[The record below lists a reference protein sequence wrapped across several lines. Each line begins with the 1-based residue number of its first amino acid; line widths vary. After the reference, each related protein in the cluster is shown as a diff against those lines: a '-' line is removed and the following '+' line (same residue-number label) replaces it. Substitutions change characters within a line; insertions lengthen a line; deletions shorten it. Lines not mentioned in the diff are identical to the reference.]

1 MTEQQRR
8 EQIMKARQQQMQQ
21 RQTAPAM
28 SDADAMRIA
37 AENGAITQEQVVM
50 AAMLGKLVNGGL
62 NDLKK
67 MSVGEGLKVGSV
79 DMSKVMPSGIAKA
92 MNLQRPQP
100 APPPP
105 ASEPVVQVD
114 PVVATLFRPIPEP
127 SVVIPMPPVKPPR
140 VESNVVGYNVE
151 PNNQL
156 EFNFEKKAKYEDI
169 ELALEKVR
177 ADIRMVNEKLD
188 KVIEYLD
195 KKKLITQQDGTQTG

>member
-92 MNLQRPQP
+92 MNLQRPQA

-105 ASEPVVQVD
+105 APEPVVQVD
-114 PVVATLFRPIPEP
+114 PVAATLFPPIPEP

-140 VESNVVGYNVE
+140 VE
-151 PNNQL
+151 PNDQL
-156 EFNFEKKAKYEDI
+156 ELDFDKKTKYEDI

-177 ADIRMVNEKLD
+177 ADIRIVNEKLD

>member
-37 AENGAITQEQVVM
+37 AENGSITQEQVVM

-100 APPPP
+100 ALP
-105 ASEPVVQVD
+105 SPVPELTVPVD
-114 PVVATLFRPIPEP
+114 PVAATLFPPIPEP

-140 VESNVVGYNVE
+140 VE
-151 PNNQL
+151 PNDQL
-156 EFNFEKKAKYEDI
+156 ELDFDKKTKYEDI

-177 ADIRMVNEKLD
+177 ADIRIVNEKLD

>member
-37 AENGAITQEQVVM
+37 AENGSITQEQVVM

-100 APPPP
+100 APP
-105 ASEPVVQVD
+105 SPVPELTVPVD
-114 PVVATLFRPIPEP
+114 PVAATLFPPIPEP

-140 VESNVVGYNVE
+140 VE
-151 PNNQL
+151 PNDQL
-156 EFNFEKKAKYEDI
+156 ELDFDKKTKYEDI

-177 ADIRMVNEKLD
+177 ADIRIVNEKLD

>member
-1 MTEQQRR
+1 
-8 EQIMKARQQQMQQ
+8 MQQ

-37 AENGAITQEQVVM
+37 AENGSITQEQVVM

-105 ASEPVVQVD
+105 VPELAAPVD
-114 PVVATLFRPIPEP
+114 PIAATLFPPIPEP

-140 VESNVVGYNVE
+140 VE
-151 PNNQL
+151 PNDQL
-156 EFNFEKKAKYEDI
+156 ELDFDKKTKYEDI

-177 ADIRMVNEKLD
+177 ADIRIVNEKLD

>member
-92 MNLQRPQP
+92 MNLQRPQSV
-100 APPPP
+100 PPPP
-105 ASEPVVQVD
+105 APELAVPVD
-114 PVVATLFRPIPEP
+114 PVAATLFPPIPEP

-140 VESNVVGYNVE
+140 VE
-151 PNNQL
+151 PNDQL
-156 EFNFEKKAKYEDI
+156 ELDFDKKTKYEDI

-177 ADIRMVNEKLD
+177 ADIRIVNEKLD